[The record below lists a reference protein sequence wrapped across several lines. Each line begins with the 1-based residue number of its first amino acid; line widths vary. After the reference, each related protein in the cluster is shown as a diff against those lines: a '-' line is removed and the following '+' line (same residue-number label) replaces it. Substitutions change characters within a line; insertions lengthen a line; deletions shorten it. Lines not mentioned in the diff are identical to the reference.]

1 MNDFMSR
8 IYFTKIKFLLQKIVL
23 KLLLK
28 KHTLKSDTIS
38 GNWKPFQ
45 NNEKC
50 LLFHLKSFFSCKNI

>member
-1 MNDFMSR
+1 MDCHELSVKLQCSSKTMNDFMSR

-38 GNWKPFQ
+38 GN
-45 NNEKC
+45 
-50 LLFHLKSFFSCKNI
+50 